1 MYICHCRAVTDRSIK
16 AAVLEGARDPVAIGD
31 RCGAGTHC
39 GGCLPALRAL
49 LADLGLPCSSP
60 PLPVPAGNAA

>member
-16 AAVLEGARDPVAIGD
+16 AAVLEGARDAVAIGE

-49 LADLGLPCSSP
+49 LAEMGLSA
-60 PLPVPAGNAA
+60 PVVALAMSADTAA

>member
-16 AAVLEGARDPVAIGD
+16 AAVLEGARDAVAIGE

-49 LADLGLPCSSP
+49 LADFGLACPAA